1 MPSAFPQVVF
11 SPSASSSS
19 VPSDDLGT
27 DDDFQKSFDPKAASA
42 RLTALRMSKAAYEAI
57 LLKLVGDTSSAFLQ
71 EVDIAMQRAK
81 GQINRAAMLQLLSS
95 SAITHPARGKDMRK
109 SLKSIYGALIKL
121 GREHVG
127 EEILNRAAEIL
138 GIDDGKDNA
147 AEDEAQ
153 QAKQTPTKVEPAQ
166 KKKMTGKR
174 AAAGHTGAEPVSKK

>member
-153 QAKQTPTKVEPAQ
+153 QAKQTPAKVEPAQ